1 MKSLNQYN
9 PYDDEYG
16 VPSLPLFSDQN
27 EEERGH
33 LAMSGNDPPE
43 EVMVYFGR
51 HILQFK
57 PKYLSLK
64 TKDTASSYSC
74 CPGALAG
81 GGSSC

>member
-9 PYDDEYG
+9 QYDVYD
-16 VPSLPLFSDQN
+16 VSSLSLFSDQN

-43 EVMVYFGR
+43 EVMVYLGGHIFG
-51 HILQFK
+51 FK

-64 TKDTASSYSC
+64 TKDTASS
-74 CPGALAG
+74 
-81 GGSSC
+81 

>member
-9 PYDDEYG
+9 QYDEYD
-16 VPSLPLFSDQN
+16 VSSLSLFSDQN

-64 TKDTASSYSC
+64 TKDTASSYS
-74 CPGALAG
+74 
-81 GGSSC
+81 